1 MGIGK
6 DGVIIIHVGVRMPLA
21 LRRNGTELT

>member
-6 DGVIIIHVGVRMPLA
+6 DGVVIIHVGVRIPLA
-21 LRRNGTELT
+21 LTRNGIKLT

>member
-6 DGVIIIHVGVRMPLA
+6 DGVVIIHVGVRIPLV